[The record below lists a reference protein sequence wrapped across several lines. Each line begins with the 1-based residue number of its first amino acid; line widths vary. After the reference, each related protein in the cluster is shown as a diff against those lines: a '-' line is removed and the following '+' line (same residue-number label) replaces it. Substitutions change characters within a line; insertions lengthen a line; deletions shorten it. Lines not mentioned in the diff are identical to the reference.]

1 MSLLQSTGEKPH
13 VSWDVWGLWPTFI
26 TVSICIKWIIVVKC
40 WLCTCCAVNTPGE
53 VQLGGR
59 SWWAAVWG
67 TSENLSQITHERH
80 EYLVPRLSSAQVK
93 VLHKVLLVA
102 LPLHRLGSW
111 VESHQYIHHLSWKLA
126 TLLPSPRG
134 SLPCEH
140 SRLTVACCYFHCSEG
155 LQPFPAL
162 DLLLG
167 TSTVLTGRFLAALLD
182 LLERE
187 TQPPT

>member
-1 MSLLQSTGEKPH
+1 MRRMRALTHFHYCLYLYKVNNCSEVLVMHLLCCEYSRRGSVRRQKLMGCSMGNLREPFPDY
-13 VSWDVWGLWPTFI
+13 SWET
-26 TVSICIKWIIVVKC
+26 
-40 WLCTCCAVNTPGE
+40 A
-53 VQLGGR
+53 
-59 SWWAAVWG
+59 
-67 TSENLSQITHERH
+67 
-80 EYLVPRLSSAQVK
+80 LVPRLSSAQVK

-134 SLPCEH
+134 SVPCEH